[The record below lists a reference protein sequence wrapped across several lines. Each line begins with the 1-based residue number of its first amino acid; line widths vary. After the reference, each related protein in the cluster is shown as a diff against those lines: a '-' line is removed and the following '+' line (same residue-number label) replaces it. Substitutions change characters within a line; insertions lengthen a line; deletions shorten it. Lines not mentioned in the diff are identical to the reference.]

1 MIPSRAGM
9 AIFAK
14 SNGWPIGAAL
24 SGTTKKENNPAL
36 VSRQAETSRPE
47 TDNPARASRGGR

>member
-1 MIPSRAGM
+1 M